1 MRFVPSTLGGWV
13 TAVFAAIGVG
23 LLPWSI
29 LLASSLKPHHETN
42 RWDIAWSGFDSGLA
56 ILFIATAVAVHR
68 RSSWVGALAAATG
81 TCLIVDAWFDI
92 ILESHADELRNSIML
107 AVLAELPTAAFC
119 FWVALRTERFHDRAL
134 HLAAAR
140 QRAAEGDL
148 IGVLE
153 VPADR
158 EAARESRHA
167 DPAA

>member
-1 MRFVPSTLGGWV
+1 MRPVPGTLRQWV
-13 TAVFAAIGVG
+13 MIVFGAIGVG

-42 RWDIAWSGFDSGLA
+42 RWDIAWSGFDTGLA
-56 ILFIATAVAVHR
+56 VLFIATAIAIHR
-68 RSSWVGALAAATG
+68 RSTWVGALAAATG
-81 TCLIVDAWFDI
+81 TCLVVDAWFDI
-92 ILESHADELRNSIML
+92 ILESHADELRNAVML
-107 AVLAELPTAAFC
+107 ALFAELPTAALC
-119 FWVALRTERFHDRAL
+119 FWVARRTEHFHDRAL

-140 QRAAEGDL
+140 ERAAEGDL
-148 IGVLE
+148 VGVLE